1 MRNAKRSGR
10 AWGTRVCVG
19 LAALALLGCPPQGA
33 DSARVAELE
42 ERLAQQRAAAE
53 AARAELREV
62 RALVGGDAEREV
74 RRDIYQAGI
83 LNPLPQQLG
92 ELLPPERLVRLTT
105 LSSED
110 AELAQQIADAAKPEA
125 TPASL
130 QEAHQRLL
138 AAARGLAHVAA
149 AEERLSIA
157 NEASLEQARAE
168 LAEQEDEGEELRA
181 RVTRSEALGE
191 DLLRKLDEAVRA
203 LRVAA
208 ASSEAEVQQ
217 AAQAALET
225 IEQRQ

>member
-1 MRNAKRSGR
+1 MRNPSSWAASLS
-10 AWGTRVCVG
+10 VG
-19 LAALALLGCPPQGA
+19 VTTLALLGCPQPGA
-33 DSARVAELE
+33 NGARVAELE
-42 ERLAQQRAAAE
+42 EQLARERAEAE

-74 RRDIYQAGI
+74 RRDIYHAGI

-149 AEERLSIA
+149 AEERISLA
-157 NEASLEQARAE
+157 NEVTLEQVRDELDELRAE
-168 LAEQEDEGEELRA
+168 RETETEELRA
-181 RVTRSEALGE
+181 RVTRAEALGD

-208 ASSEAEVQQ
+208 GSSEAEVQQ
-217 AAQAALET
+217 AAQSALAVV
-225 IEQRQ
+225 EQRQ